1 MYKCCKSLSN
11 IQITYPGSKLRS
23 SGMVYSLYKSKAK
36 TIKYVDE
43 CLLNRQEWKQ
53 DIIEERVVSCKA
65 GTLGGVGTNIRRTKP
80 RY

>member
-1 MYKCCKSLSN
+1 
-11 IQITYPGSKLRS
+11 
-23 SGMVYSLYKSKAK
+23 MVYSLYKSKAK

-53 DIIEERVVSCKA
+53 DISEERVVSCKA
-65 GTLGGVGTNIRRTKP
+65 GTSGGVGTNIRRTKL